1 MLFRDKEFMEKL
13 DEFEKRMEAVEDGMD
28 ILTGECD
35 AMIVRLDMLLDEL
48 GLETPTTT
56 VYADGKPYAILSKS
70 EEHAKW
76 CGGEEIWLQY
86 YHGPYPTSIEVSN
99 YGNVRNFET
108 KKPSKISRNANN
120 IPRAWFAYTKDGVE
134 KCSSATICNMVA
146 TMFIDRTLPVGF
158 RGVSH
163 IDENI
168 ENNHVDNLVIK

>member
-13 DEFEKRMEAVEDGMD
+13 NDFDWRMEAVERRVDTL
-28 ILTGECD
+28 IGECD

-48 GLETPTTT
+48 GLECPKDRHD
-56 VYADGKPYAILSKS
+56 VFYADGKPM
-70 EEHAKW
+70 W

-120 IPRAWFAYTKDGVE
+120 IPRAWFTYVKEGVE

-146 TMFIDRTLPVGF
+146 TMFLDRTLPVGF
-158 RGVSH
+158 RGVAH

-168 ENNHVDNLVIK
+168 ENNHVDNLVIR

>member
-13 DEFEKRMEAVEDGMD
+13 DEFEKRIETVENRVDTL
-28 ILTGECD
+28 IGECD
-35 AMIVRLDMLLDEL
+35 ALIVRLDLLLDDL
-48 GLETPTTT
+48 GVETPTTT
-56 VYADGKPYAILSKS
+56 VYADGKPM
-70 EEHAKW
+70 W

-120 IPRAWFAYTKDGVE
+120 IPRAWFTYVKEGVE
-134 KCSSATICNMVA
+134 KCSSATICNIVA

-168 ENNHVDNLVIK
+168 ENNHVDNLVIR